1 MYGVHCADLQC
12 IVCNILSVHCI
23 LGYAVYSVQYTV
35 CACIVCNILHVQCI
49 VCNILHVQ
57 CIVQSAD
64 ITPTQCNG
72 LQSSPA
78 AHSHH
83 LHILIE

>member
-49 VCNILHVQ
+49 V
-57 CIVQSAD
+57 QSAD